1 MKYLSSQLSIFL
13 RERGVKRNLGMFFRF
28 LFVIVLMVTLY
39 SILFHYIMQYEGR
52 VYSWITGLYWTLTVM
67 TTLGFGDITFTSD
80 PGKLF
85 SVVVLMTGVLCLL
98 VMLPFAFIQ
107 YVYAPWLEAQKKH
120 TVPRSAPAGL
130 KGHIIVVGVSPVALD
145 LINDLTRYGFYCVL
159 LTGDAPGA
167 LDLLDQGYHVIVGD
181 YDDGAV
187 YQRLNVGEAA
197 MLTAMDDDV
206 RNTNIIFSAREVNAA
221 VPIVARAEKTE
232 SIDILYLAGAT
243 RVFQFRTLLGE
254 ALARRVHIDHSRSS
268 VLTRFGPLLLAEA
281 PAKRTSLAGGTV
293 RDSRLRQTTGIN
305 IVGLWERG
313 RFLLP
318 QADTV
323 ISQDTV
329 LVMAG
334 TASQLSN
341 FDARMRSEAAN
352 DAQAAPGGPVLVLG
366 GGRVGLAAARNL
378 RGRGLDV
385 VIVDRKEVS
394 AGEGIRV
401 VKGDAADLAVLEDA
415 GIRSAPSVIITTHD
429 DDINIYLTIYCRRLR
444 PDMQIISRATLARN
458 VGILHSAGA
467 DLVLSLVS
475 MMSGGI
481 INMLSPGRVFMLSE
495 GLNLFRVGV
504 GQKLIG
510 KSLASSD
517 IRRDTGCSVVA
528 VRGREGQMLINPDP
542 LREFQ
547 AGDELYLI
555 GDSGAESA
563 FYERYGYEGGT
574 DRPACEP
581 WSIMRALA
589 DGGVNWAAEPFS
601 DMAGKAAPGPGAASV
616 VSEQSMR
623 EEHDVLPKGET
634 ASHEGMYDERG

>member
-13 RERGVKRNLGMFFRF
+13 RERGVRRNLGMFFRF
-28 LFVIVLMVTLY
+28 LLVLVLMVVLY
-39 SILFHYIMQYEGR
+39 SILFHYLMQYEGR
-52 VYSWITGLYWTLTVM
+52 SYSWITGLYWTLTVM

-107 YVYAPWLEAQKKH
+107 YVYAPWLEAQKKG
-120 TVPRSAPAGL
+120 TVPRGAPAGL

-145 LINDLTRYGFYCVL
+145 LVNELARYGFYCVL
-159 LTGDAPGA
+159 LTGDTQGA

-197 MLTAMDDDV
+197 MLTAMDSDV
-206 RNTNIIFSAREVNAA
+206 RNTNIIFSAREVNAD
-221 VPIVARAEKTE
+221 VPVVARAEKTE
-232 SIDILYLAGAT
+232 SIDILYLAGAS

-254 ALARRVHIDHSRSS
+254 ALARRVHIDRSRCS
-268 VLTRFGPLLLAEA
+268 VLTEFGPLLLAEA
-281 PAKRTSLAGGTV
+281 PAKGTFLAGGSI
-293 RDSRLRQTTGIN
+293 RDSELRRTTGIN

-318 QADTV
+318 QADTM
-323 ISQDTV
+323 ISEETV

-334 TASQLSN
+334 TASQLSS
-341 FDARMRSEAAN
+341 FDARLRREAGSGAETSP
-352 DAQAAPGGPVLVLG
+352 DGPVLVLG

-378 RGRGLDV
+378 RGRGLEV
-385 VIVDRKEVS
+385 VIVDRREVP
-394 AGEGIRV
+394 AEEGIGF
-401 VKGDAADLAVLEDA
+401 VKGDAADLAVLESA

-429 DDINIYLTIYCRRLR
+429 DDTNIYLTIYCRRLR
-444 PDMQIISRATLARN
+444 PDMQIISRATLGRT

-475 MMSGGI
+475 MMSDAI
-481 INMLSPGRVFMLSE
+481 INLLSPGRVFMLSE

-504 GQKLIG
+504 GRKLLG
-510 KSLASSD
+510 RSLASSD

-528 VRGREGQMLINPDP
+528 IRGREGQMLINPDP

-547 AGDELYLI
+547 AGDDLYLI

-563 FYERYGYEGGT
+563 FYERYGYE
-574 DRPACEP
+574 DCANRQMCEP
-581 WSIMRALA
+581 WSVRRALI
-589 DGGVNWAAEPFS
+589 DGGADWAAEAFS
-601 DMAGKAAPGPGAASV
+601 DMAEKAASGPMSASV
-616 VSEQSMR
+616 LPER
-623 EEHDVLPKGET
+623 ESQREGHDVSRK
-634 ASHEGMYDERG
+634 RGDGKPQGSA